1 MVWERPIYL
10 LWNER
15 EEKELRQKWKAAILL
30 LTVISLLGGCFA
42 EKPVLEEL
50 DPEGK
55 VKIKVMYHNDES
67 FYRDYGNGFDAIFN
81 EKYPNLEFEFISLIE
96 MYPDI
101 EKNGTSFEEEYL
113 KLIEKNKPDI
123 LFFTKT
129 DLFEKMAQEGKLYN
143 LDPIIAQEKFDVDS
157 YMLGLIDMMRHY
169 GDGSLYGLA
178 PSFYTN
184 NLYYNAELFREYQI
198 DPPRN
203 QMSWKEVL
211 ELSQR
216 FAGLGSNDK
225 PIYGL
230 TEDFGRVEEL
240 LFGIAATSSLRALDP
255 KGEKLEFNTEG
266 WKEAMELVAD
276 AVRSRAVF
284 ASQEDVRYLQTGP
297 FLRGEVAMVFG
308 SGMFRNQL
316 LQGPMQDDG
325 KEMEW
330 NMVTV
335 PVDPASPDES
345 PFVELNGIY
354 AIAADS
360 ANKRAA
366 WEFMKY
372 VNSPEMAKALSRS
385 PHAGLQTRSG
395 YTKEIAG
402 KSTESFYLL
411 RPKAGGGSIWGG
423 SKVNR
428 PDEFTFGFPSLVE
441 KQLYEMIEN
450 GKSAEAAA
458 AAIESE
464 GNALLE
470 QARAAQKAKKANAG
484 TK

>member
-1 MVWERPIYL
+1 MR
-10 LWNER
+10 
-15 EEKELRQKWKAAILL
+15 KKWKVAILL

-55 VKIKVMYHNDES
+55 VKIKVMYHNEES
-67 FYRDYGNGFDAIFN
+67 FYRDYGNGFDANFN
-81 EKYPNLEFEFISLIE
+81 EKYPNIEFEVISLIK
-96 MYPDI
+96 MYRDI
-101 EKNGTSFEEEYL
+101 EKNGTSYEEEYL
-113 KLIEKNKPDI
+113 KLIENNKPDI
-123 LFFTKT
+123 LFATKT
-129 DLFEKMAQEGKLYN
+129 DLFEKLAQEGKLYN
-143 LDPIIAQEKFDVDS
+143 LDPIITQEKFDVDS
-157 YMLGLIDMMRHY
+157 YMPGLIAMMRDY

-178 PSFYTN
+178 PSFYTS

-211 ELSQR
+211 ELSKR
-216 FAGLGSNDK
+216 FAGLGSEDK

-255 KGEKLEFNTEG
+255 KGEKLAFNTEG

-284 ASQEDVRYLQTGP
+284 APLEEDVRYLQTEP

-308 SGMFRNQL
+308 SGMFRDQL
-316 LQGPMQDDG
+316 LQGPMQNDG
-325 KEMEW
+325 QEIEW

-372 VNSPEMAKALSRS
+372 VNSPEIAKAVSRS

-395 YTKEIAG
+395 FTKEIAG

-423 SKVNR
+423 SNVNR
-428 PDEFTFGFPSLVE
+428 PDEFRFGFPNLVE

-450 GKSAEAAA
+450 GKAAEAAA
-458 AAIESE
+458 AAIENE

-470 QARAAQKAKKANAG
+470 QARAAQKTKAKAG
-484 TK
+484 KK

>member
-1 MVWERPIYL
+1 MR
-10 LWNER
+10 
-15 EEKELRQKWKAAILL
+15 KKWKVAILL

-55 VKIKVMYHNDES
+55 VKIKVMYHNEES
-67 FYRDYGNGFDAIFN
+67 FYRDYGNGFDANFN
-81 EKYPNLEFEFISLIE
+81 DKYPNIEFEVISLIK
-96 MYPDI
+96 MYRDI
-101 EKNGTSFEEEYL
+101 EKNGTSYEEEYL
-113 KLIEKNKPDI
+113 KLIENNKPDI
-123 LFFTKT
+123 LFATET
-129 DLFEKMAQEGKLYN
+129 DLFEKLAQEGKLYN
-143 LDPIIAQEKFDVDS
+143 LDPIITQEKFDVDS
-157 YMLGLIDMMRHY
+157 YMPGLIDMMRDY

-178 PSFYTN
+178 PSFYTS

-211 ELSQR
+211 ELSKR
-216 FAGLGSNDK
+216 FAGLGSEDK

-240 LFGIAATSSLRALDP
+240 LFGIAATSSLRALDA
-255 KGEKLEFNTEG
+255 KGEKLAFNTEG

-284 ASQEDVRYLQTGP
+284 APLEEDVRYLQTEP

-308 SGMFRNQL
+308 SGMFRGQL
-316 LQGPMQDDG
+316 LQGPMQNDG
-325 KEMEW
+325 QEMEW

-372 VNSPEMAKALSRS
+372 VNSPEIAKAVSRS

-395 YTKEIAG
+395 FTKEIAG

-423 SKVNR
+423 SNVNR
-428 PDEFTFGFPSLVE
+428 PDEFRFGFPNLVE

-450 GKSAEAAA
+450 GKAAEAAA
-458 AAIESE
+458 AAIENE

-470 QARAAQKAKKANAG
+470 QARAAQKTKAKAG
-484 TK
+484 KK